1 MGSCEKNVVQ
11 NPKERETDS
20 FILESSQREKE
31 RQNGELILLNEW
43 REKNAKY
50 DFKASPYGYWIQS
63 QSDSISAE
71 ENNINDLDFVQ
82 YIKQYRDLND
92 QVIYSFEENGIQ
104 NMILGKTEEI
114 RGIETAIRS
123 MEQGDKSV
131 LLLPSFMAYGLYG
144 DENKIGA
151 HQPILVEIEILQVK
165 KKL

>member
-31 RQNGELILLNEW
+31 RQNGELILLNKW
-43 REKNAKY
+43 RENNAKY

-63 QSDSISAE
+63 QSDSIPSE
-71 ENNINDLDFVQ
+71 ENNIKDLDFVQ

-114 RGIETAIRS
+114 RGIETAIRT
-123 MEQGDKSV
+123 MGKGEKSI